1 MRGTA
6 KIAINMR
13 APLEETINATQRDC
27 RSTVICRLRGFTW
40 TGNSMHATPHR
51 DYDGIICIGGSDWW
65 YHNRGHFD
73 FQVMRRFARTMPVL
87 YVNSL
92 GVRVPEVSKPVQFAG
107 KIQRKLK
114 SLSRGV
120 VNVEN
125 NFWVISPLNIPGE
138 TGKKISGFALAPQIR
153 LAARRA
159 GIAKPLLWMHCPA
172 GADLIE
178 ALQPAGVIMQRTD
191 RFEAFPEGDPVLL
204 GQQVATIKRAA
215 DLVIYC
221 APHLMA
227 EETNDVRRQL
237 LVTHG
242 VDLDMFVAEGSKRAP
257 GPADVAI
264 VSKPRVGFIGGID
277 AHTFDPE
284 LFVGVAKQLPDVN
297 FIMIGGSSLPDGWC
311 ALPNVRFLGR
321 KPYDVVAR
329 YMAAMDVL
337 IMPWNKSEWI
347 KACNPIKMKEYLAV
361 GRPVV
366 TTDFP
371 ALDGWRDLVR
381 VADGAGE
388 FASHIRSS
396 LTEPYDPAPA
406 RARVATETWDA
417 KAAAILDAVHG
428 LGFVLTPTAS
438 TASWTNAVRATLSPK
453 SAA

>member
-1 MRGTA
+1 
-6 KIAINMR
+6 
-13 APLEETINATQRDC
+13 
-27 RSTVICRLRGFTW
+27 
-40 TGNSMHATPHR
+40 MHASQPR
-51 DYDGIICIGGSDWW
+51 EYDGIICIGGSDWW

-92 GVRVPEVSKPVQFAG
+92 GVRVPEVSKPAEFAG

-114 SLSRGV
+114 SLARGV

-125 NFWVISPLNIPGE
+125 NFWVFSPLNVPGE

-159 GIAKPLLWMHCPA
+159 GISKPMLWMHCPA

-227 EETNDVRRQL
+227 EEENQVRRQL

-242 VDLDMFVAEGSKRAP
+242 ADVETFVAEGSKRAP
-257 GPADVAI
+257 GPSDVAI
-264 VSKPRVGFIGGID
+264 IPKPRVGFIGGID

-284 LFVGVAKQLPDVN
+284 LFVNVAKQMPDVN
-297 FIMIGGSSLPDGWC
+297 FVMIGSCSLPEGWC

-337 IMPWNKSEWI
+337 IMPWNRSEWI

-381 VADGAGE
+381 VAESANE
-388 FASHIRSS
+388 FSAAIRSAI
-396 LTEPYDPAPA
+396 TESYDPAPA

-417 KAAAILDAVHG
+417 KAADILNGIRG
-428 LGFVLTPTAS
+428 LGLVNAPSAS
-438 TASWTNAVRATLSPK
+438 AASWGDAIRSVIVPK
-453 SAA
+453 AAG